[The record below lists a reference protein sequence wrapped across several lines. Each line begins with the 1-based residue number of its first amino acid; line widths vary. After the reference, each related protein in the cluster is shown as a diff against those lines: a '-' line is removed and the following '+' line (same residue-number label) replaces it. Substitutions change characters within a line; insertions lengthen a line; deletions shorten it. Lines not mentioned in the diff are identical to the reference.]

1 MQSPTEAAMAMATAL
16 SHRRPPAPVA
26 KATALPHRQSPVATA
41 PLPPLVT
48 LAKQTL
54 ALLPQ
59 LLPQPLPL
67 PWVVPRL
74 LPRPQPQLLEH
85 RQRFLEES
93 GSIAD
98 GT

>member
-26 KATALPHRQSPVATA
+26 KATA

-67 PWVVPRL
+67 PWAVPRL

-85 RQRFLEES
+85 RERFLEES